1 MGQAAVPYQ
10 HRFYTLWPGKKV
22 SDYVC
27 SMMDILLC
35 TVPGTFSDR
44 PPLSLGLLKACA
56 QQAGFSAT
64 TLDLNIKV
72 LNRINASPQRK
83 EIELFFKQ
91 QVIGTVGDTIAELL
105 EYCVDQIVAANP
117 KILGLSLLTQENQFF
132 ATWLCYHLR
141 FRVPELRIVI
151 GGSGIKTFIAQSK
164 IDFADFLKSNGL
176 IDDYI
181 NGDGEYSIVEY
192 LRNNHSAVGINTS
205 TWNQIEDLN
214 QLPFPDFDDYIWSD
228 YKVSGIPIC
237 DSRGCVRSCEFC
249 DIIEHWTRYRYRT
262 AENIFNEMIYQI
274 RKYGITN
281 FFFYNS
287 LTNGNMKE
295 FNLLLDK
302 IVEYNQTHVDRI
314 SWDGYF
320 IVRNAK
326 QHPDVF
332 WQKISKSGGSLQLG
346 IESVVEKVR
355 VAMGKNFTNQDI
367 DYHLEMA
374 KKYSVPLL
382 LLMIV
387 GYPTETQQD
396 YEFTKQWLIDRAGY
410 ANNTVQTIVLSLAA
424 ILPNTQLDKRK
435 TSYGIK
441 QGEIPTIW
449 IALEQQIGTIER
461 VQYYDELT
469 ALINNLGMGS
479 SVGNNSVEVA
489 RENSL

>member
-10 HRFYTLWPGKKV
+10 HRFYTPWPGKKV

-72 LNRINASPQRK
+72 LNRVNASPQRK

-141 FRVPELRIVI
+141 FRAPELRIVI

-214 QLPFPDFDDYIWSD
+214 QLPFPDFDDYNWSD
-228 YKVSGIPIC
+228 YKVLGIPIC